1 MYYRESLIIALIHV
15 VAPKGAVC
23 LNVDAVHLC
32 SFSADSAGQLN
43 VLGHDGDTLGVDGAQ
58 VGVLEKTDEVGLG
71 GFLEGKNGGSL
82 ESEVRLEVL
91 CDLSHK
97 SLEGKLSDEK
107 IRGLLVTSDLT
118 KSDGSRS
125 VSVRLL
131 HTSGGGGRFTR
142 SLGGE
147 LFTGSFSSG
156 GFSCGLLGTGHF
168 DLIEL

>member
-1 MYYRESLIIALIHV
+1 M
-15 VAPKGAVC
+15 
-23 LNVDAVHLC
+23 
-32 SFSADSAGQLN
+32 
-43 VLGHDGDTLGVDGAQ
+43 DGAQ

-91 CDLSHK
+91 CDLSYE

-125 VSVRLL
+125 VSVGLL
-131 HTSGGGGRFTR
+131 HTSGGGGGFTR

-168 DLIEL
+168 EKFELIACKSFEFGEEFKF

>member
-1 MYYRESLIIALIHV
+1 M
-15 VAPKGAVC
+15 
-23 LNVDAVHLC
+23 
-32 SFSADSAGQLN
+32 
-43 VLGHDGDTLGVDGAQ
+43 DGAQ

-125 VSVRLL
+125 VSVGLL
-131 HTSGGGGRFTR
+131 HTSGGTGKIYVLNWQTVRF
-142 SLGGE
+142 LH
-147 LFTGSFSSG
+147 LKVF
-156 GFSCGLLGTGHF
+156 
-168 DLIEL
+168 

>member
-125 VSVRLL
+125 VSVGLL
-131 HTSGGGGRFTR
+131 HTSGGGGGFTR

-156 GFSCGLLGTGHF
+156 GFSCGLLGMGHF
-168 DLIEL
+168 DLV

>member
-1 MYYRESLIIALIHV
+1 M
-15 VAPKGAVC
+15 
-23 LNVDAVHLC
+23 
-32 SFSADSAGQLN
+32 
-43 VLGHDGDTLGVDGAQ
+43 DGAQ

-71 GFLEGKNGGSL
+71 GFLEGKNGGSWNL
-82 ESEVRLEVL
+82 RSVL
-91 CDLSHK
+91 K
-97 SLEGKLSDEK
+97 SCAISLTSLWNGSISDEK

-118 KSDGSRS
+118 KSDGSGS

-156 GFSCGLLGTGHF
+156 GFSCGLLGTHHF
-168 DLIEL
+168 DLLIEL